1 MSRWSWVTFYF
12 LFLKTEF
19 IITGYELPENIVYH
33 NSKILEIFLSKCN
46 IPITDSVPHS
56 SYSRKEDFMYLSEEK
71 LAAVRACIEN
81 QHSNLGIN
89 SGFLMQD
96 REFIYPK
103 ESLFRGK

>member
-1 MSRWSWVTFYF
+1 
-12 LFLKTEF
+12 
-19 IITGYELPENIVYH
+19 
-33 NSKILEIFLSKCN
+33 
-46 IPITDSVPHS
+46 
-56 SYSRKEDFMYLSEEK
+56 MYLSEEK